1 MSALEFL
8 DTNVLVYAYDP
19 SDPRK
24 QQIAQGLVRRAVA
37 GEIAASSQVL
47 GEFVATLLHK
57 LTPPAKPE
65 DLMALLDAL
74 GPIKL
79 IPIDGDVVLRAVQ
92 ARAQYGV
99 HFYDGMILA
108 AAERGRCQ
116 RIWSEDL
123 NAGQQYFGC
132 VVENPFV

>member
-1 MSALEFL
+1 MSAFEFL
-8 DTNVLVYAYDP
+8 DTNILVYAYDR
-19 SDPRK
+19 SEPRK

-47 GEFVATLLHK
+47 GEFAATLLHK
-57 LTPPAKPE
+57 LSPPASPE
-65 DLMALLDAL
+65 DLIALLDAL

-79 IPIDGDVVLRAVQ
+79 VPIDGDVVLRAVQ

-99 HFYDGMILA
+99 HFCDGMILA
-108 AAERGRCQ
+108 AAERGGCQ